1 MKLLLDTSA
10 YVGFKLGHP
19 QLVDYLS
26 QSDTIYV
33 SPIVIGELV
42 FGFRNG
48 SRFQENMEGLNRFLS
63 HEVVEKITIGELTAD
78 RYSRIAA
85 QLKQQG
91 TPIPSKGRLSLQM
104 ISGLLHK
111 PWNMALNLLPWTG
124 ILKRWQGLSTA
135 FFRPI
140 SVTESP

>member
-26 QSDTIYV
+26 RSDTIYV
-33 SPIVIGELV
+33 SPIMMAEVV
-42 FGFRNG
+42 FVFRNG
-48 SRFQENMEGLNRFLS
+48 SRFQENMEDLNRFLS
-63 HEVVEKITIGELTAD
+63 HEVVESIMIGGVTAD

-91 TPIPSKGRLSLQM
+91 TPIPSNDIWIAAQTMEYGAELVTMDRHFEK
-104 ISGLLHK
+104 I
-111 PWNMALNLLPWTG
+111 AG
-124 ILKRWQGLSTA
+124 IVCRI
-135 FFRPI
+135 F
-140 SVTESP
+140 SPDIGS

>member
-10 YVGFKLGHP
+10 YVGFKLGYP

-33 SPIVIGELV
+33 SPIMMGELV

-63 HEVVEKITIGELTAD
+63 HEVVDKITIGELTAD

-91 TPIPSKGRLSLQM
+91 TPIPSNDIWIAAQTMEYGAELVTMDRHFEKV
-104 ISGLLHK
+104 
-111 PWNMALNLLPWTG
+111 AG
-124 ILKRWQGLSTA
+124 IVCRI
-135 FFRPI
+135 F
-140 SVTESP
+140 SPNTRN